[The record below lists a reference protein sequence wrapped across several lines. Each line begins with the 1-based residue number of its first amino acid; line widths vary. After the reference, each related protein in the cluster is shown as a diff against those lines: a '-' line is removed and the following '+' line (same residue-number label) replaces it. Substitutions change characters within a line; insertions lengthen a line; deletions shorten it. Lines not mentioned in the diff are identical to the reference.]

1 MLMLSIK
8 GLVVTSVNSPSVVR
22 SRKGDNMEM
31 VSRQSYGLSLCLSGQ
46 ITYTMNGKNYVSTQ
60 ANAILLPKGG
70 CYTLSRDTEGLF
82 PLVNFECVH
91 ADLSEIRVIPLR
103 DPHACILLFERL
115 QQLFLRNESRL
126 KILSTFYDL
135 LATVDEENV
144 ALAESTSVPLLVH
157 NAMRFME
164 EKIEDPELSNSMIA
178 EHLNI
183 SEVYLRKLFHAHCHT
198 TPRQHLIARRIDL
211 AMYMLVHTSWNVT
224 AIAQKCGFSSQYTF
238 CRTFKQ
244 HAGLTPTQYASQNA
258 VRNI

>member
-8 GLVVTSVNSPSVVR
+8 DLVVTAVSSPFVVR

-31 VSRQSYGLSLCLSGQ
+31 VNRQSYGLSLCLSGQ

-82 PLVNFECVH
+82 PLVNFACDH
-91 ADLSEIRVIPLR
+91 AALPEIRVIPLR
-103 DPHACILLFERL
+103 DPQACILRFEHL

-126 KILSTFYDL
+126 KILSAFYDL
-135 LATVDEENV
+135 LATVDEENA
-144 ALAESTSVPLLVH
+144 ALAENASMPPLVH
-157 NAMRFME
+157 DAIGFME

-178 EHLNI
+178 EHLGI
-183 SEVYLRKLFHAHCHT
+183 SEVYLRKLFQAHCHT
-198 TPRQHLIARRIDL
+198 TPRQHLITRRTEL
-211 AMYMLVHTSWNVT
+211 AMHMLAHTPWNVS
-224 AIAQKCGFSSQYTF
+224 AIAQKCGFSSLYTF

-244 HAGLTPTQYASQNA
+244 HTGLTPTQYAAQNSI
-258 VRNI
+258 RNI